1 MFFYYIFKK
10 LIHNNIG
17 DYMEN
22 KSLWQAYMRKNYTDK
37 LDKNIK
43 TDVLIIG
50 GGITGITTAYF
61 LRDCNLTVTLI
72 EKDHIGSG
80 ATAYTTGKLTY
91 MQDLIYYKMNLD
103 IAKKYLDSQK
113 EAIKIVK
120 DIINKHNIGCNL
132 ETTSSYVF
140 TDEYSKITNFK
151 EEQTIY
157 DKLNIKY
164 KTTNKLPIKFPC
176 IYSLKT
182 NDSYVFHPLKYLY
195 ALKKILLNSDVKV
208 YENTKAIDVDKKED
222 YYIIRTDTN
231 NIEAKYVVI
240 ATQYPFFVKPY
251 FTPFKTTVEKSYV
264 LAGLINKNK
273 KFQAIS
279 NQKPVHSIRYYTNKN
294 KNYILYSSGSH
305 KITNHICEEE
315 NYKEQIN
322 KFKKELNS
330 DVKYYFLN
338 QDIMTDDGIPLI
350 GRVNNSNLLIATGY
364 NKWGMTNGTIAGK
377 IISDII
383 QNKSNKYIELFQVHR
398 KINMK
403 KIINLTIY
411 NYSNMKRYI
420 ISKIKT
426 DYYFYHDN
434 VKIITENGIK
444 YGVYTDK
451 TGETFKVK
459 NTCPHMKC
467 NLIFNNI
474 DKTWDCPCH
483 GSRFDKEGNVIFGP
497 SVYSIKIDE

>member
-1 MFFYYIFKK
+1 
-10 LIHNNIG
+10 
-17 DYMEN
+17 MEN

-37 LDKNIK
+37 LDKDIEC
-43 TDVLIIG
+43 DVLIIG

-61 LRDCNLTVTLI
+61 LKDSNLKVTLI

-91 MQDLIYYKMNLD
+91 MQDLIYNKMNED
-103 IAKKYLDSQK
+103 IARKYLDSQK
-113 EAIKIVK
+113 DAIKIVK
-120 DIINKHNIGCNL
+120 DIINKHNIECNL
-132 ETTSSYVF
+132 ESTSSYVF
-140 TDEYSKITNFK
+140 TDEYSKINNFK
-151 EEQTIY
+151 QEELMY

-164 KTTNKLPIKFPC
+164 KSGNKLPITFPC

-182 NDSYVFHPLKYLY
+182 NSSYVFHPLKYLY
-195 ALKKILLNSDVKV
+195 SLKKILLSSNIKI
-208 YENTKAIDVDKKED
+208 YENTKAIDVDDKED
-222 YYIIRTDTN
+222 YYTVRTDN
-231 NIEAKYVVI
+231 NKIKAKYVVI
-240 ATQYPFFVKPY
+240 ATQYPFFIKPY
-251 FTPFKTTVEKSYV
+251 FTPFKTSVEKSYIV
-264 LAGLINKNK
+264 SGLVDKNK

-279 NQKPVHSIRYYTNKN
+279 NNKPTHSIRYYTNKN
-294 KNYILYSSGSH
+294 KTYILYSSGSH

-315 NYKEQIN
+315 NYKAQIN

-338 QDIMTDDGIPLI
+338 QDVMTDDGMPLI
-350 GRVNNSNLLIATGY
+350 GRVNNCNLLIATGY

-377 IISDII
+377 ILSDII
-383 QNKSNKYIELFQVHR
+383 QGKDNKYIELFQVHR
-398 KINMK
+398 KMNMK
-403 KIINLTIY
+403 KIVNLTIY
-411 NYSNMKRYI
+411 NYSSMKRYI

-426 DYYFYHDN
+426 DYYFYNDN

-451 TGETFKVK
+451 NGKEYKVK
-459 NTCPHMKC
+459 NICPHMKC

-483 GSRFDKEGNVIFGP
+483 GSRFDKEGNVLFGP
-497 SVYSIKIDE
+497 SVYNIKVDEE